1 MPAPLSGSFSLLPGR
16 EVTMKL
22 HKGNISLKSF
32 QVPISMKRVQADD
45 EIKRIALGQLAGKL
59 TNRVDGIGQSGAV

>member
-22 HKGNISLKSF
+22 HKGKISLKSF
-32 QVPISMKRVQADD
+32 HVPISRNASNPMMKYNESRLVIWLANS
-45 EIKRIALGQLAGKL
+45 RI
-59 TNRVDGIGQSGAV
+59 VSIE